1 MWDIMEP
8 WVITD
13 FGSNVAGEENS
24 VRVPARTKA
33 WYGSHQ
39 SGTYGVLG
47 ADLAWEQVE
56 AGQHPP
62 DPVYPRRVRPDPGEH
77 GSAEQRAHRGGK
89 RRPS

>member
-1 MWDIMEP
+1 MYTGKELLADQLAEDKLGAGTLKQTQDGKYMWDIMEP

-24 VRVPARTKA
+24 VRVPAGLKA

-47 ADLAWEQVE
+47 ADLAWE
-56 AGQHPP
+56 
-62 DPVYPRRVRPDPGEH
+62 
-77 GSAEQRAHRGGK
+77 
-89 RRPS
+89 